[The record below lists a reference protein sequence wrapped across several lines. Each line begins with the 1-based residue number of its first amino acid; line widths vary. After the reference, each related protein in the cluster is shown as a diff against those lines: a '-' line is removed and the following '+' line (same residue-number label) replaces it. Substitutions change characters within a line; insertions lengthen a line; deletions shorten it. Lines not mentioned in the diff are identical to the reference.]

1 LATGN
6 PDAEFILNNA
16 KRLITVATRC
26 VWSFGSADGLNDLL
40 LIPDDPEGDW
50 RQPFAVLHRDAVMMT
65 VVRVSILLD
74 RDDVSFQAIHRL
86 LKEPSVIA
94 ALLQAL
100 EDRHGSGV
108 YSPSRTE
115 LIEEFRQIYGEIDWK
130 VHGRLVHLRNLG
142 IAHLTPEEMTKS
154 VTFDELRT
162 LVEVIVRLTSNLQHL
177 CQTQT
182 AFRADAMNEYREL
195 ARKTMTPPG
204 KRNGDGNGR

>member
-1 LATGN
+1 M
-6 PDAEFILNNA
+6 
-16 KRLITVATRC
+16 RVVVR
-26 VWSFGSADGLNDLL
+26 SADGLNDLL

-50 RQPFAVLHRDAVMMT
+50 RKPYAVLHRDAVMMA

-86 LKEPSVIA
+86 LKDPSVIA

-100 EDRHGSGV
+100 EDQHGSDV

-162 LVEVIVRLTSNLQHL
+162 MVEVRVRLTSNL
-177 CQTQT
+177 TT
-182 AFRADAMNEYREL
+182 PVPNSNGFSGGRNERVPGTRPKDDDP
-195 ARKTMTPPG
+195 AGQAKRRRQWPMTL
-204 KRNGDGNGR
+204 R